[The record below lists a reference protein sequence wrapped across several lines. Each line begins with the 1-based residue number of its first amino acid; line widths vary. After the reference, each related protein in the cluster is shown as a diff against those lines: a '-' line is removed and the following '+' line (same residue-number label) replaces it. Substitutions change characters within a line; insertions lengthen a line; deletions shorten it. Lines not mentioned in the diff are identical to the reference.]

1 MNRLF
6 WGLFFVILDYKVK
19 IGTAAVEI
27 FPDFLGYFL
36 LMREMERLAEKSP
49 RFDRGRHVA
58 FGMSIVSGLLFGGD
72 LLNFDTR
79 GQVWLWGAGMIA
91 LVIGLTLVRCVI
103 RGLGDVG
110 RRTENLKGMWL
121 ILAVLQIL
129 CSLFRWV
136 PLVGDVC
143 GIVSVATGAL
153 FLVILIKETKT
164 PAE

>member
-27 FPDFLGYFL
+27 VPDFVGFFL
-36 LMREMERLAEKSP
+36 LMRGMESLAEKSS

-58 FGMSIVSGLLFGGD
+58 FGMAIVSGLLFGGD
-72 LLNFDTR
+72 LLNLDTR
-79 GQVWLWGAGMIA
+79 GQVWLWGAGMVS
-91 LVIGLTLVRCVI
+91 LVIGLLFVRCVI
-103 RGLGDVG
+103 RGLEDSG

-129 CSLFRWV
+129 CGLFSWV
-136 PLVGDVC
+136 PLVGDICEV
-143 GIVSVATGAL
+143 VSTATGAL
-153 FLVILIKETKT
+153 FLVIFIKETKT